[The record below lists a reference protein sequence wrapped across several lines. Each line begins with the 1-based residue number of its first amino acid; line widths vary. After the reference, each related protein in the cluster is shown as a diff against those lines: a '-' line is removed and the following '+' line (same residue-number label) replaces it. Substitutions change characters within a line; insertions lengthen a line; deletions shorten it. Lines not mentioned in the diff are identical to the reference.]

1 MGDRNDCLTFTT
13 IMSKTMTIRISFFAM
28 LLCCCLGSKL
38 ALAQTVYTFTPA
50 GATGTTGPTQA
61 MIDTAYAGTN
71 LDGQV
76 TSVGGIQNWV
86 VPASGPYLIEAF
98 GGQGYGPFGGRG
110 AHIAGEFNLNAGDT
124 LKILVGQ
131 RAPPYLNYPSTT
143 YNHQFG
149 GGGGSFVTMTDNTPL
164 VVAGGGGGSHV
175 ASYLAANDG
184 QITTNGAAGAAG
196 VLIGAGGTGGLGG
209 QQATSADGGGG
220 LLGNGNGTAAGQA
233 FVNGGLGGSDEGLGG
248 FGGGGGTSSWNNYR
262 GGGGGGYS
270 GGGGGNNDS
279 NTACCAAGGGGGSY
293 NAGTNPVNLAGVQLG
308 DGLVRITF
316 LDLPPSAAARS
327 IPVLTPPGLIAML
340 VLMAFGVAGT
350 LRKRTRR

>member
-1 MGDRNDCLTFTT
+1 M
-13 IMSKTMTIRISFFAM
+13 TMRISFFAM
-28 LLCCCLGSKL
+28 LLCCCLGSNL

-98 GGQGYGPFGGRG
+98 GGQGYGSFGGRG

-131 RAPPYLNYPSTT
+131 MAAPYYNYPSTS

-149 GGGGSFVTMTDNTPL
+149 GGGGSFITMADNTPL
-164 VVAGGGGGSHV
+164 VVAGGGGGSHL
-175 ASYLAANDG
+175 AAYQAANDG
-184 QITTNGAAGAAG
+184 QITTNGSAGAAG
-196 VLIGAGGTGGLGG
+196 SIIGAGGTGGSGG
-209 QQATSADGGGG
+209 QAASSSDGGGG
-220 LLGNGNGTAAGQA
+220 LLGNGGGTAGGQA
-233 FVNGGLGGSDEGLGG
+233 FVNGGLGGGLYGFGG

-262 GGGGGGYS
+262 GAGGGGYS
-270 GGGGGNNDS
+270 GGGGGNNGGS
-279 NTACCAAGGGGGSY
+279 CCAAGGGGGSY

-308 DGLVRITF
+308 DGLVRITS
-316 LDLPPSAAARS
+316 LAPSASAAP

-340 VLMAFGVAGT
+340 AMMAFGVMGT

>member
-1 MGDRNDCLTFTT
+1 
-13 IMSKTMTIRISFFAM
+13 
-28 LLCCCLGSKL
+28 
-38 ALAQTVYTFTPA
+38 
-50 GATGTTGPTQA
+50 

-131 RAPPYLNYPSTT
+131 RERRLTSTIPQPIT
-143 YNHQFG
+143 THQFG
-149 GGGGSFVTMTDNTPL
+149 GGGGSFVTMTDNT
-164 VVAGGGGGSHV
+164 AGGGGWRRWKPCRLLSGQATDRIDEWRRRLAEYSLGRVAPGVGS
-175 ASYLAANDG
+175 
-184 QITTNGAAGAAG
+184 
-196 VLIGAGGTGGLGG
+196 

-262 GGGGGGYS
+262 GGGGGVCS
-270 GGGGGNNDS
+270 GGGGGNDNS
-279 NTACCAAGGGGGSY
+279 SSTTCCAAGRRGGSY
-293 NAGTNPVNLAGVQLG
+293 NAGTNPSTSRALQLG

-316 LDLPPSAAARS
+316 WISPSAAARS
-327 IPVLTPPGLIAML
+327 IPVLTPPSLIAML
-340 VLMAFGVAGT
+340 VFDGVRGRGHAA
-350 LRKRTRR
+350 

>member
-1 MGDRNDCLTFTT
+1 
-13 IMSKTMTIRISFFAM
+13 MTIRISFFAM
-28 LLCCCLGSKL
+28 LLFCCLGSNL

-293 NAGTNPVNLAGVQLG
+293 NAGTSPVNLAGVQLG

>member
-1 MGDRNDCLTFTT
+1 M
-13 IMSKTMTIRISFFAM
+13 RISFFAM
-28 LLCCCLGSKL
+28 LLCCCLGSNL

-76 TSVGGIQNWV
+76 MSVGGIQNWV

-131 RAPPYLNYPSTT
+131 MAAPYYNYPSTS

-149 GGGGSFVTMTDNTPL
+149 GGGGSFITMADNTPL

-196 VLIGAGGTGGLGG
+196 STIRAGGTGGSGG
-209 QQATSADGGGG
+209 QAASSSDGGGG
-220 LLGNGNGTAAGQA
+220 LLGNGGGTAGGQA
-233 FVNGGLGGSDEGLGG
+233 FVNGGAGGGLYGFGG

-262 GGGGGGYS
+262 GAGGGGYS
-270 GGGGGNNDS
+270 GGGGGNNGGS
-279 NTACCAAGGGGGSY
+279 CCAAGGGGGSY

-308 DGLVRITF
+308 DGLVRITS
-316 LDLPPSAAARS
+316 LAPSASAAP
-327 IPVLTPPGLIAML
+327 IPVFTPPGLIAML
-340 VLMAFGVAGT
+340 ALMAFGVMGT